1 MSDLD
6 FALTSAAPAPAP
18 APYQVFARKYRPRTF
33 AEVIGQEHITRT
45 LSNAIGQGR
54 LAQAYLLVGP
64 RGTGKTSTARIIAK
78 ALNAPGGPQID
89 FDPDSEIAKEI
100 AEGRCMDVLE
110 IDGASNNGVEQV
122 RDLRD
127 NVRFAPT
134 KGRFKIYIID
144 EVHMLTS
151 AAFNALLKTLE
162 EPPAHV
168 KFIFATTEV
177 HKVPAT
183 VLSRCQRFDFRRI
196 PDAAIVSH
204 LGHICAKE
212 GATAEEGALRVIAR
226 HADGG
231 LRDAEVAL
239 DQVIGFFGNRVE
251 EAAVLEMFG
260 LTGIGPVADLARAIV
275 HGDASGL
282 LRQSRSLA
290 AAGKDITRL
299 AHDLLKFFRDF
310 ALWQTAPEAVEAELA
325 AGEKEAFSVL
335 AANLTP
341 RGTIAILEELGTLEG
356 RLRYALSKDVLFEV
370 TLLQLS
376 QLRERVSIEAILHRL
391 GGAAEAGSFSAAAPA
406 ATVAPVPAPASR
418 PAPAAAAPIPA
429 PAPVPAAAAVPAP
442 SPVPE
447 AVPAKKVD
455 PAKVWARAVAQFA
468 QERPLEAASIAT
480 TRVAEMRGDEI
491 EIALPANLKHKIA
504 AFMSPRNIPILQEVL
519 RAEFGRPVGIVFLA
533 IDEASKDPA
542 LIPAPV
548 AAPTNEPP
556 APSNAAPAPGA
567 SAPLSKEPIRISEK
581 EYKDDPLIRKA
592 LDLFQARVVSTKNS

>member
-1 MSDLD
+1 MTELIPDL
-6 FALTSAAPAPAP
+6 APNPTATAT
-18 APYQVFARKYRPRTF
+18 PYQVFARKYRPRTF
-33 AEVIGQEHITRT
+33 AEVVGQEHITRT
-45 LSNAIGQGR
+45 LANAIGQGR

-78 ALNAPGGPQID
+78 ALNTPEGPKID
-89 FDPDSEIAKEI
+89 FDPESEIAREI
-100 AEGRCMDVLE
+100 AEGRCLDVLE

-144 EVHMLTS
+144 EVHMLTQ

-196 PDAAIVSH
+196 PDAAIVTH
-204 LGHICAKE
+204 LAYICAKE

-251 EAAVLEMFG
+251 EQAVLEMFG
-260 LTGIGPVADLARAIV
+260 LTGIGPVADLAKSIV
-275 HGDASGL
+275 HGETASL
-282 LRQSRSLA
+282 LRQSRALS
-290 AAGKDITRL
+290 AAGKDLTRL
-299 AHDLLKFFRDF
+299 AQDLLKFFRDF
-310 ALWQTAPEAVEAELA
+310 ALWQAAPEAIEGELA
-325 AGEKEAFSVL
+325 AGEKETFAIL

-341 RGTIAILEELGTLEG
+341 RGTFAVLEELGTLEG

-391 GGAAEAGSFSAAAPA
+391 GGEAGPASSSAPQVHASAPA
-406 ATVAPVPAPASR
+406 APPK
-418 PAPAAAAPIPA
+418 PAPAAAPA
-429 PAPVPAAAAVPAP
+429 SPAPVPSPAPAKADGAKAWAAAAARFAQTYKMEAP
-442 SPVPE
+442 SIGT
-447 AVPAKKVD
+447 
-455 PAKVWARAVAQFA
+455 ARFV
-468 QERPLEAASIAT
+468 ELRSE
-480 TRVAEMRGDEI
+480 EI
-491 EIALPANLKHKIA
+491 EIALPSNLKHKIA
-504 AFMSPRNIPILQEVL
+504 FFMGPRTLPVLEEAL
-519 RAEFGRPVGIVFLA
+519 RAELDRPLRIVFLA
-533 IDEASKDPA
+533 IDPPTKDPS
-542 LIPAPV
+542 L
-548 AAPTNEPP
+548 
-556 APSNAAPAPGA
+556 APAPATAPTGSGSSS
-567 SAPLSKEPIRISEK
+567 SAPSQSSSTAPEPAKLSEK
-581 EYKDDPLIRKA
+581 EYRDDPLIRKA
-592 LDLFQARVVSTKNS
+592 LDLFQARVVSTKNG